1 MIVLEI
7 LKGTSSRR
15 VYESTRTPL
24 TIGRSSSN
32 DVVLSE
38 YHLSGE
44 HARITRSGSSLVFH
58 DLKSTNGSVIERQG
72 HRLAVDRSNKWE
84 CALRNG
90 DVLSLGDPSDP
101 VRIELRF
108 SGETVEEKALDP
120 VTGRPRGETPPTA
133 PPRAATSPALA
144 SSRQTSAAR
153 APSLAPRAPASASQH
168 TPVSST
174 PALRAED
181 PAVVDEA
188 EDDEDLADRLI
199 ASRSIVDLPAV
210 TTQLEDDP
218 ALALRIYKALQPLAA
233 RLDPTAVLEATVEAT
248 FALLPRATHA
258 AVLLRSE
265 SDRDR
270 FVLAISRQRGRART
284 SEGGHDPV
292 RASRAVL
299 RRVLADRA
307 AVLTAN
313 AQEELSSSESIIGGQ
328 ILSMLAMPLWRGD
341 DIIGLIQADNRHS
354 AGMFAEEDLEVALLL
369 GSQASLAIDN
379 ATLVQRLRIA
389 EERLRGENVYL
400 RRREGKMR
408 FDNIIGEA
416 PAMKVVLAQL
426 ERVIDT
432 RATVCIAGETGTGKE
447 LIASAVHYQSQ
458 RRDKMFVAQNC
469 AALPENLLESE
480 LFGHRRG
487 AFTSADSDKKGLF
500 EIADGGT
507 LFLDEMGE
515 MPLTLQAKLLRVLQE
530 GTIRPVGAT
539 AEKQVDVRIICATN
553 RDLAAEV
560 EQGRFRQDLYYRLMV
575 FPIVLPPL
583 RERREDIPALAAF
596 FLRRYAEEY
605 RAELPGFTQEALDAL
620 SNYAWPG
627 NIRELENEVQR
638 LVIQAEPAHWIE
650 ITDLSPRL
658 RKVEGTVNRIA
669 PKKGTLREMI
679 EQVER
684 WLITEALR
692 DHGNNKTRTAA
703 TLGITREGLHKKLA
717 KFGL

>member
-1 MIVLEI
+1 M
-7 LKGTSSRR
+7 
-15 VYESTRTPL
+15 
-24 TIGRSSSN
+24 TIGRSPSN
-32 DVVLSE
+32 TVVLTD

-44 HARITRSGSSLVFH
+44 HAQITRTPAGYLFR
-58 DLKSTNGSVIERQG
+58 DLKSTNGSIVERQG
-72 HRLAVDRSNKWE
+72 ERLTVDRSCKWQR
-84 CALRNG
+84 LLVTG
-90 DVLSLGDPSDP
+90 DVLSLGDPTNP
-101 VRIELRF
+101 VRIAVQLMA
-108 SGETVEEKALDP
+108 TVDDADSSDE
-120 VTGRPRGETPPTA
+120 
-133 PPRAATSPALA
+133 AAEP
-144 SSRQTSAAR
+144 
-153 APSLAPRAPASASQH
+153 
-168 TPVSST
+168 
-174 PALRAED
+174 ED
-181 PAVVDEA
+181 PSN
-188 EDDEDLADRLI
+188 RLI

-210 TTQLEDDP
+210 ATSLEDDP
-218 ALALRIYKALQPLAA
+218 AGALRVYKALQPLQA
-233 RLDPTAVLEATVEAT
+233 RLEQGAVFEATIEAT
-248 FALLPRATHA
+248 FALLLRATHA
-258 AVLLRSE
+258 AVLLRSD

-270 FVLAISRQRGRART
+270 FVLAISREREHPARGRKGT
-284 SEGGHDPV
+284 GSTPDPV

-313 AQEELSSSESIIGGQ
+313 AQEELSSSESIMGGQ
-328 ILSMLAMPLWRGD
+328 ILSMLAVPLWRGD
-341 DIIGLIQADNRHS
+341 EIIGLIQADNRHS
-354 AGMFAEEDLEVALLL
+354 AGMFTEEDLEVSLLL
-369 GSQASLAIDN
+369 GAQAALAIDN

-400 RRREGKMR
+400 RRREGKIR

-416 PAMKVVLAQL
+416 PAMKLVLAQL

-447 LIASAVHYQSQ
+447 LIASAVHNQSQ
-458 RRDKMFVAQNC
+458 RSDKMFVAQNC

-605 RAELPGFTQEALDAL
+605 RSQSPGFTQEALDGL
-620 SNYAWPG
+620 TNYAWPG

-638 LVIQAEPAHWIE
+638 LVIQAEPNHWIE
-650 ITDLSPRL
+650 ATDLSPRL

-669 PKKGTLREMI
+669 PKKGTLREMMD
-679 EQVER
+679 QVER

-692 DHGNNKTRTAA
+692 DHGGNKTRTAA

-717 KFGL
+717 KFGV